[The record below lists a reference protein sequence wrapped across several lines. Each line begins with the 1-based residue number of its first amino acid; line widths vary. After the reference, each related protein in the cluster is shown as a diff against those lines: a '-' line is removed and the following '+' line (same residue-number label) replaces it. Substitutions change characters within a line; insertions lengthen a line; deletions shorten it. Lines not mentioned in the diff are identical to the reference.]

1 MARKHRTR
9 PSVKSGGW
17 LVRERSSRSSNGPSS
32 TRLRKY
38 LTLGRMEIVEI
49 SCASDAQPSFRGR
62 AEVQQQAK
70 SLELR
75 AVTSLSRLLQKQG
88 KKDEA
93 SRMLAEIYGW
103 FTEGLDTA
111 DLKDAKAMLGG
122 TSELR
127 SEVARLSGDVRTV
140 LVFGHNPGWEEAV
153 TELSGREM
161 RITTANVVLLEGEGA
176 TWREALHGPW
186 SVAGVVRPKQL

>member
-1 MARKHRTR
+1 
-9 PSVKSGGW
+9 
-17 LVRERSSRSSNGPSS
+17 
-32 TRLRKY
+32 
-38 LTLGRMEIVEI
+38 MEIVEI

-176 TWREALHGPW
+176 TWREALRGPL